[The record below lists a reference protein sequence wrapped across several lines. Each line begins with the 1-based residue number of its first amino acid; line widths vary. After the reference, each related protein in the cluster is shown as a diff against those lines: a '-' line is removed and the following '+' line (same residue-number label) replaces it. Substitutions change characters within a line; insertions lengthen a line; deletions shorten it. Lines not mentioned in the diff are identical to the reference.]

1 MAFHLLYGEHPGSL
15 IDACLSRI
23 CEEAVMWPTRRGYI
37 IVPEKMKA
45 EIERRYI
52 EILKEKKEGAAS
64 DSAFMMIDVVS
75 FSRFAYRVLSEV
87 GGASGLNLKPVTRT
101 ILIHRI
107 LQQSKDEFSVLS
119 HFADRVGFVSEIDEV
134 LGDFYRYGITGSDL
148 LAMDLS
154 KESDATRRKISDF
167 GLLLVKLAEME
178 EQLGFAPERFSMKR
192 LSEILE
198 KFSKRDPQTE
208 QWPLKRLSF
217 LRDASIWIMGFG
229 ENRNFTPEELNIV
242 TLLESVASKLTLTA
256 ISDCLSEEAERK
268 DICHFGNRTV
278 ESLLDRFP
286 LSSSEKVP
294 VRPDRNAALGC
305 LSEDYANRSCEV
317 RKDLAV
323 PAQIQVFHQIN
334 DELEYVAAKIKE
346 LVQFHGYR
354 YRDITVVLCDEKEY
368 GNSLHAAFAKYG
380 LDVFLDSKNR
390 LIGTIWM
397 QYISAILEIG
407 SYGWTPSAV
416 IAYLKSGFVSLDPVL
431 VQRFENYIL
440 AHGLKNRRRLFRAM
454 EFAKE
459 ESEKEMIGSVLPVL
473 TRLKEK
479 MIPLLTASTCREKAV
494 ALHDLLADDH
504 KMVEYY
510 VEEWTRG
517 GNQEAAL
524 ALAASYNTAD
534 DTLLALAG
542 EIGAFPISL
551 LNFCDAVISAIASQT
566 LSKIPSFVDQ
576 VTITNPQNGYRR
588 PCRAMFIVG
597 AQRKNFP
604 YTSPSEGYLKNRE
617 REIISEKLSVDFPNH
632 AKDQAYADFFTAYAL
647 LDAPSEELI
656 FTVQNSVE
664 PSSVILF
671 LKESYPKSQGQI
683 LDHLTLSDPRV
694 LERERM
700 REYLRNVITR
710 KQDADPEEMN
720 KAIFIWKRFF
730 NGEDLSREE
739 DPDLDLVLP
748 EEMMKERYGD
758 HMGMSVSS
766 IENYVKCPYNFFCDK
781 VLDLEERKIM
791 GLQMNEMGTLGHTIM
806 ELALTEYRDAYLQAS
821 DDETRRQIC
830 EEYQAKDKRAWAEE
844 LLTVAQ
850 QRDSFL
856 YSEDLAMKIE
866 GDNKLLRSSA
876 ETLRFIFDKM
886 GSEEY
891 IPMYFEW
898 RFGSEDQEA
907 CKITLKDGRTVT
919 FRGVIDRV
927 DVDPNTNTF
936 RILDY
941 KTGAKKIDYNELFA
955 GENVQLP
962 AYMHVYSKS
971 HPDLEP
977 SGVGYILVKSLKSGK
992 NALGLSF
999 SEETI
1004 LDAYNTAVKET
1015 YGAGNLTMSCDKEDM
1030 KKIGEFAFRKI
1041 KENCEELYSG
1051 KFPSK
1056 PSRIG
1061 KKAGFDC
1068 QNCKFASICNGDAF
1082 APIYRFLPT
1091 VPTIQKENGRNMK
1104 ASEAFVTV
1112 LKEGEQ
1118 A

>member
-45 EIERRYI
+45 EIERRYV
-52 EILKEKKEGAAS
+52 EILKEKKGGDAA

-87 GGASGLNLKPVTRT
+87 GGASGMNLKPVTRT

-107 LQQSKDEFSVLS
+107 LQQDKDAFSVLS

-134 LGDFYRYGITGSDL
+134 LGDFYRYGITGQEL
-148 LAMDLS
+148 LEMDLS
-154 KESDATRRKISDF
+154 KESDLTRRKVQDF
-167 GLLLVKLAEME
+167 GRLLEKMTELE
-178 EQLGFAPERFSMKR
+178 EKLGFAPERFSMKK
-192 LSEILE
+192 LTDILE
-198 KFSKRDPQTE
+198 KFASRDPLTE
-208 QWPLKRLSF
+208 KWPLKRLSF
-217 LRDASIWIMGFG
+217 LRDASVWIMGFG

-242 TLLESVASKLTLTA
+242 TLLERVTSKLTLTA
-256 ISDCLSEEAERK
+256 IADCFSEDGERK

-278 ESLLDRFP
+278 TSLLDRFV
-286 LSSSEKVP
+286 LTSSEQISA
-294 VRPDRNAALGC
+294 RADRNEALC
-305 LSEDYANRSCEV
+305 VLSEDYANRSCEI
-317 RKDLAV
+317 RTDLDI
-323 PAQIQVFHQIN
+323 PAQINVFHQVN

-354 YRDITVVLCDEKEY
+354 YRDITVVLCDEPEY

-380 LDVFLDSKNR
+380 LDVFLDSKNQ

-397 QYISAILEIG
+397 QYINAILEIG
-407 SYGWTPSAV
+407 AYNWTLPSV
-416 IAYLKSGFVSLDPVL
+416 IAYLKSGFVSLDPVV
-431 VQRFENYIL
+431 VQRFENFCL
-440 AHGLKNRRRLFRAM
+440 AHGLKNKRRLFRALDY
-454 EFAKE
+454 AKTE
-459 ESEKEMIGSVLPVL
+459 EEKYVVGKVLPVL
-473 TRLKEK
+473 SRLKDELH
-479 MIPLLTASTCREKAV
+479 PLLVASTCRERAV
-494 ALHDLLADDH
+494 ALHNLVADDH

-510 VEEWTRG
+510 VDEWAKG

-524 ALAASYNTAD
+524 ALAASFNVAD

-551 LNFCDAVISAIASQT
+551 NNFCDAVISAISSQT
-566 LSKIPSFVDQ
+566 LAKIPSFVDQ

-588 PCRAMFIVG
+588 ACRAMFIVG

-617 REIISEKLSVDFPNH
+617 REIISEKLSVEFPNH

-647 LDAPSEELI
+647 LDAPTEQLF

-671 LKESYPKSQGQI
+671 LKESFPKVSGAI

-700 REYLRNVITR
+700 QEYLRNVITG
-710 KQDADPEEMN
+710 KQTADAEERN
-720 KAIFIWKRFF
+720 KAVYIWKRFF
-730 NGEDLSREE
+730 DGDDLSYET

-748 EEMMKERYGD
+748 EELMKERYGE

-766 IENYVKCPYNFFCDK
+766 IENYVKCPYNYFCDK
-781 VLDLEERKIM
+781 VLNLEEREIM
-791 GLQMNEMGTLGHTIM
+791 KLQMNEMGTLGHSIM
-806 ELALTEYRDAYLQAS
+806 ELALTQYRDAYQQAQ
-821 DDETRRQIC
+821 DDEARKQVC
-830 EEYQAKDKRAWAEE
+830 EEFRIKDKRAWAEE
-844 LLTVAQ
+844 LLPIAQ
-850 QRDSFL
+850 QKDSFA
-856 YSEDLAMKIE
+856 YSEDLAMKVE
-866 GDNKLLRSSA
+866 GDSKLLRSSA

-886 GSEEY
+886 DTEGY
-891 IPMYFEW
+891 VPMLFEW
-898 RFGSEDQEA
+898 HFGSDEEA
-907 CKITLKDGRTVT
+907 GCKITLKDGREVT
-919 FRGVIDRV
+919 FCGVIDRV
-927 DVDPNTNTF
+927 DVDPQTNSF

-941 KTGAKKIDYNELFA
+941 KTGAKEIDYNELFA

-962 AYMHVYSKS
+962 AYMHVYAKS
-971 HPDLEP
+971 HPEQEP
-977 SGVGYILVKSLKSGK
+977 SGVGYILVKPLKSSS
-992 NALGLSF
+992 NDLGLSF
-999 SEETI
+999 SEDTVQE
-1004 LDAYNTAVKET
+1004 AYSNAVKET
-1015 YGAGNLTMSCDKEDM
+1015 YGAPKLSMSLAKEDM
-1030 KKIGEFAFRKI
+1030 ERIGEFAFNKI
-1041 KENCEELYSG
+1041 RENCEDLFSG

-1061 KKAGFDC
+1061 KKSGFDC
-1068 QNCKFASICNGDAF
+1068 QKCKYASVCSGDTF
-1082 APIYRFLPT
+1082 APIYRFLPK
-1091 VPTIQKENGRNMK
+1091 VPEKLKEDGKKMNTK
-1104 ASEAFVTV
+1104 DAFVTV
-1112 LKEGEQ
+1112 LKEGEE